1 MKDKIKN
8 AYDSVQPGKETYAE
22 IWENVRAAAENKP
35 PQRNPMSRK
44 FFLVAACIAGFAA
57 LTLSGYAAI
66 RKWTLP
72 KPESY
77 TPDAEDGVY
86 SVHRTETYTQIPSD
100 DPAQRPE
107 DASLTDGYFLE
118 KSAEVLALIGLDDVD
133 KSRMTVAR
141 QEHLYWSR
149 EEVEVT
155 FTEDEN
161 CTGVKF
167 DAESGYLLGLS
178 SIDWVSQPEGSA
190 CATHDEAVTLAED
203 YYRRLPVPQGYVYTG
218 CTEYD
223 EQYWSIEFCRMVEE
237 NLHNAYE
244 MVRIGINPVSG
255 RLTGVN
261 VFYVPLLDDH
271 EPEDEP
277 LTQAQA
283 EQIAAECSKA
293 NLNGRT
299 LQSAEIQVVL
309 PNWMFTDGAEDIVN
323 AKASSVTRLGWCL
336 IYENSDSLYADE
348 VRIYVDLYTG
358 EILGGDMT

>member
-1 MKDKIKN
+1 MTVWIYVIKIF
-8 AYDSVQPGKETYAE
+8 ATFFRFESYITQ
-22 IWENVRAAAENKP
+22 
-35 PQRNPMSRK
+35 QK
-44 FFLVAACIAGFAA
+44 FFLVAACVAGFAA
-57 LTLSGYAAI
+57 LTVSGYAAI
-66 RKWTLP
+66 QKWTLP

-77 TPDAEDGVY
+77 TPDTENGIY
-86 SVHRTETYTQIPSD
+86 SVHGTETYTQIPTD
-100 DPAQRPE
+100 DPVQSA
-107 DASLTDGYFLE
+107 DGSSLTDGYFLE

-141 QEHLYWSR
+141 QEHLFWAR

-167 DAESGYLLGLS
+167 DAQSGYLLGLS
-178 SIDWVSQPEGSA
+178 SFDWIGRPEGTA
-190 CATHDEAVTLAED
+190 CATRDEAVALAED
-203 YYRRLPVPQGYVYTG
+203 YYRKLPVPQGYVYTG

-223 EQYWSIEFCRMVEE
+223 AQYWSIEFCRMVEE
-237 NLHNAYE
+237 NLYNAYE
-244 MVRIGINPVSG
+244 MVRIGINHVSG

-283 EQIAAECSKA
+283 EQIAAECA
-293 NLNGRT
+293 NLKLDGRI
-299 LQSAEIQVVL
+299 LRSAEIQVVL
-309 PNWMFTDGAEDIVN
+309 PNWMFADGAEDIAN

-336 IYENSDSLYADE
+336 IYENPDSLYADE
-348 VRIYVDLYTG
+348 VHIYVDLYTG
-358 EILGGDMT
+358 EILGGDLT